1 MTMETEE
8 KVIAKICHR
17 RQVGRKKYQKTME
30 RDDLSLLDWARH
42 AQEEALDFA
51 IYLQKII
58 DMKSKK
64 PMTYK
69 EFAKK
74 FGVGPAWPP

>member
-1 MTMETEE
+1 METEE
-8 KVIAKICHR
+8 KVIEKIRHR
-17 RQVGRKKYQKTME
+17 RDAGRKKYHKTME

-58 DMKSKK
+58 DIETKN
-64 PMTYK
+64 PMTYDD
-69 EFAKK
+69 FRKK
-74 FGVGPAWPP
+74 VGL